1 IYYSTPTNEKWES
14 IAGGYLTLTQGEWST
29 RLMLMRFKDTI
40 WQTQAGAP
48 DKIFTPGYSTVIGG
62 ISANYD
68 GSHWLLRTELNRF
81 KQSVSK
87 FQYDYY

>member
-1 IYYSTPTNEKWES
+1 MNAAYTGQWGGITVDANLWAGRFDRRDAPYDTKIYYSTPTTEKWES

-48 DKIFTPGYSTVIGG
+48 DKIFTPGYSTVI
-62 ISANYD
+62 
-68 GSHWLLRTELNRF
+68 
-81 KQSVSK
+81 
-87 FQYDYY
+87 